1 MLKLIENSQNFSGL
15 LKGTFFSALI
25 LLPVMTAACSKQTS
39 NLNSRKDTGS
49 QSVGTLISVEE
60 REIIVRLTPNDSERL
75 SAALSKVSIQPIS
88 QPTDSAAK
96 PMLTQ
101 LGKDLSVECVS
112 STDAP
117 VFNNCTVS
125 INLKPVASE
134 NFVSSDTSTNEHMF
148 QLRRAEDAKRLY
160 SSLNVKE
167 WDLQGSTYKR
177 FSSSDNKMILECILD
192 EERSRCSVFLSNGE
206 SDDFS
211 D

>member
-1 MLKLIENSQNFSGL
+1 MSKVTDRSQNFTGL
-15 LKGTFFSALI
+15 PKGVLFKALI

-39 NLNSRKDTGS
+39 NLSSRRATGS
-49 QSVGTLISVEE
+49 QSVGTLISVDEK
-60 REIIVRLTPNDSERL
+60 EIIVRLTPNDSERL

-101 LGKDLSVECVS
+101 LGKDLSVECSSAGDAEVS
-112 STDAP
+112 R
-117 VFNNCTVS
+117 NCTVS
-125 INLKPVASE
+125 IKRKPESAE
-134 NFVSSDTSTNEHMF
+134 NFVSSDLETNEHLF
-148 QLRRAEDAKRLY
+148 HLRQLDNAKRLY

>member
-1 MLKLIENSQNFSGL
+1 MSKVTDRSQNFTGL
-15 LKGTFFSALI
+15 PKGVLFKALI

-39 NLNSRKDTGS
+39 NLSSRRATGS

-60 REIIVRLTPNDSERL
+60 KEIIVRLTPNDSERL
-75 SAALSKVSIQPIS
+75 SAALSKVSIQPVS

>member
-1 MLKLIENSQNFSGL
+1 MSKVTDRSQNFTGL
-15 LKGTFFSALI
+15 PKGVLFKALI

-39 NLNSRKDTGS
+39 NLSSRRATGS

-60 REIIVRLTPNDSERL
+60 KEIIVRLTPNDSERL
-75 SAALSKVSIQPIS
+75 SAALSKVSIQPVS

-101 LGKDLSVECVS
+101 LGKDLALECVS

-125 INLKPVASE
+125 INLKPVGSE

>member
-1 MLKLIENSQNFSGL
+1 MSKFTDRSQNYAGL
-15 LKGTFFSALI
+15 CKGGVFKALI
-25 LLPVMTAACSKQTS
+25 LLPIMTAACSKQIS
-39 NLNSRKDTGS
+39 NLSSRRDADS
-49 QSVGTLISVEE
+49 QAVGTKIFFEE
-60 REIIVRLTPNDSERL
+60 NDIKVQLTLNDSMRLT
-75 SAALSKVSIQPIS
+75 AALSKVSIQPIS
-88 QPTDSAAK
+88 NPTDSASK
-96 PMLTQ
+96 STLTQ
-101 LGKDLSVECVS
+101 IGKDLSVECVS

-117 VFNNCTVS
+117 VSKNCTVS

-134 NFVSSDTSTNEHMF
+134 NFLSSDTSTNEHMF

-167 WDLQGSTYKR
+167 WDLHGSTYKR

-192 EERSRCSVFLSNGE
+192 EERSRCAVFLSNGE